1 MNRNDFAEAGISLIV
16 NGKGDLYFDAELR
29 HLIGKTVEFQR
40 YTKKGLA
47 EVRYGSNSYYL
58 PPKNLD
64 AQSLCRVYQ
73 PSLALRTAVRQTL
86 QQSGFWAGRRAEI
99 IRQQML
105 KDAHG

>member
-1 MNRNDFAEAGISLIV
+1 MNRHDLAEAGMSAVV
-16 NGKGDLYFDAELR
+16 NGNGDLYFDAELR

-47 EVRYGSNSYYL
+47 EVVYAGNSYYL

-64 AQSLCRVYQ
+64 AQSLGRGYQ
-73 PSLALRTAVRQTL
+73 PSLVLRTAVRQTL

-105 KDAHG
+105 RDAQ